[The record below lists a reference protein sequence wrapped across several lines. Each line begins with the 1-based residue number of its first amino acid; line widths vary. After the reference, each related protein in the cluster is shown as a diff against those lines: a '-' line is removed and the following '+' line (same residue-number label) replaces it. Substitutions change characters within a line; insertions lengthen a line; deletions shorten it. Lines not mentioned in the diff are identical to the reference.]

1 MREVVKLGLVLF
13 IITAVAA
20 VVLAVS
26 NNATS
31 DMIAKVQN
39 EANDAARREVL
50 PQAESFKIID
60 ESKMNE
66 IKSKNGNILEVF
78 IGISKDKSIV
88 GYTIKTATSGYGGN
102 VEVITG
108 ISLEGKITGIKVV
121 KHQETPG
128 LGANSTK
135 PEFQSQFN
143 DKSTDKELIVVKT
156 GAKEVNEIQA
166 LTGATI
172 TSRSVTTG
180 VNSAISIYN
189 EYLSD

>member
-1 MREVVKLGLVLF
+1 MREIVKLGLILF
-13 IITAVAA
+13 LITAVAA

-31 DMIAKVQN
+31 DMIVKVQN
-39 EANDAARREVL
+39 EANDAARKEVL
-50 PQAESFKIID
+50 PQAENFNAID
-60 ESKMNE
+60 ESKINE
-66 IKSKNGNILEVF
+66 IKSKNNNILEVYT
-78 IGISKDKSIV
+78 GISKDKSVV
-88 GYTIKTATSGYGGN
+88 GYTIKTATSGYGGD

-108 ISLEGKITGIKVV
+108 ISLDGKVTGIKVV

-135 PEFQSQFN
+135 PEFQNQFVG
-143 DKSTDKELIVVKT
+143 KSTDKELTVVKT
-156 GAKEVNEIQA
+156 EAKESNEIQA

-172 TSRSVTTG
+172 TSRAVTTG
-180 VNSAISIYN
+180 VNSAISVYN